1 MNADPMTARLVRLA
15 RLEIIVA
22 ELRAI
27 VDRIVYAAERDDEN
41 LIVEARALAK
51 IAAERGANWDAK

>member
-1 MNADPMTARLVRLA
+1 MTARLVRLA
-15 RLEIIVA
+15 RLEIMVA

>member
-15 RLEIIVA
+15 RLEIMVA

>member
-1 MNADPMTARLVRLA
+1 MTADPMTARLVRLA
-15 RLEIIVA
+15 RLEIMVA

>member
-1 MNADPMTARLVRLA
+1 MTARLVRLA
-15 RLEIIVA
+15 RLEITVA

-27 VDRIVYAAERDDEN
+27 VDRIVYAAEQDDEN
-41 LIVEARALAK
+41 LIIEARAIAK